1 MLCPCWE
8 ASAVGSVSTTENVID
23 LLKYF
28 SNLGDHLTC
37 QGVNFCQQLLD
48 DEELQHGGGGGEN
61 RESLALS

>member
-1 MLCPCWE
+1 M
-8 ASAVGSVSTTENVID
+8 GSVSTTENVID

-37 QGVNFCQQLLD
+37 QEVSFCQQLLD
-48 DEELQHGGGGGEN
+48 DEEPKPGGGGGEN